1 MREKG
6 LGGGVS
12 VAQLVEVESSVLG
25 VVDEVVSSNAARVKN
40 IFHRQS

>member
-1 MREKG
+1 M

-12 VAQLVEVESSVLG
+12 VAHLVEVDSSVLG
-25 VVDEVVSSNAARVKN
+25 VVVEVVSSIPARVKN